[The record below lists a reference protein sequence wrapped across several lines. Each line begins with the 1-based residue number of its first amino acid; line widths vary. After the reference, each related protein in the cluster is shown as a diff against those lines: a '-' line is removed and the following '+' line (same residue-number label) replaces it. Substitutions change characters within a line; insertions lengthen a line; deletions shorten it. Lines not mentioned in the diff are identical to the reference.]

1 MKITNNKQTGIV
13 DTLLKA
19 ADNKAT
25 KGQVSDLRGNQDVTD
40 KVELSGNKNIVEK
53 LVERVKAIPDVR
65 QDKVDQ
71 IKQAI
76 KSETYNVKGEL
87 VAKSLLKSNILDTI
101 L

>member
-1 MKITNNKQTGIV
+1 MKITNNKHAGVV
-13 DTLLKA
+13 DTLLKSV
-19 ADNKAT
+19 DNKTVKEQAT
-25 KGQVSDLRGNQDVTD
+25 DMRGSMDVTD
-40 KVELSGNKNIVEK
+40 KVELSGNKKIVES

-71 IKQAI
+71 IRQAI

-87 VAKSLLKSNILDTI
+87 VAKSILKSNILDTI

>member
-1 MKITNNKQTGIV
+1 VKEQ
-13 DTLLKA
+13 
-19 ADNKAT
+19 AT
-25 KGQVSDLRGNQDVTD
+25 DMRGSMDVTD
-40 KVELSGNKNIVEK
+40 KVELSGNKKIVES

-71 IKQAI
+71 IRQAI

-87 VAKSLLKSNILDTI
+87 VAKSILKSNILDTI

>member
-1 MKITNNKQTGIV
+1 MKITNNKHAGVV
-13 DTLLKA
+13 DTLLKSV
-19 ADNKAT
+19 DNKTVKEQAT
-25 KGQVSDLRGNQDVTD
+25 DMRRSMDVTD
-40 KVELSGNKNIVEK
+40 KVELSGNKKIVES

-71 IKQAI
+71 IRQAI

-87 VAKSLLKSNILDTI
+87 VAKSILKSNILDTI